1 MLFRSTRPRPRI
13 VAEKLPTK
21 PPDMA
26 RGRRSKRRHRAPR
39 ALPPLPPPAPPG
51 RLALAR
57 IVRRVAE
64 FLEAGGRR
72 LLRWVAAALMRR
84 LARAGVGEAA
94 GRGDGEKLL
103 NDDID
108 ESAES
113 EAAPSSATGAPL
125 VQEDAA
131 EGSASAAAAVE
142 EDGAGEDGTA
152 ALQEDGTTK
161 NSAGTASTATLA
173 QDDEPSED
181 RAAGTLVEDRA
192 AAAKSSAAHEA
203 GKTATSAAKN
213 GVGTARERPKRR
225 GQPAAPRP
233 RPPPPPP
240 RPRSPPVR
248 IPSIPSAPLFVALV
262 PSWFLDWTLECSVL

>member
-1 MLFRSTRPRPRI
+1 
-13 VAEKLPTK
+13 
-21 PPDMA
+21 
-26 RGRRSKRRHRAPR
+26 
-39 ALPPLPPPAPPG
+39 
-51 RLALAR
+51 
-57 IVRRVAE
+57 
-64 FLEAGGRR
+64 
-72 LLRWVAAALMRR
+72 MRR

-131 EGSASAAAAVE
+131 EGSTSAAAAVE
-142 EDGAGEDGTA
+142 QDGAGEDCTAA
-152 ALQEDGTTK
+152 ALQEDGTAK
-161 NSAGTASTATLA
+161 NSAGTASTATIA

-213 GVGTARERPKRR
+213 GVGTARERPNRR
-225 GQPAAPRP
+225 AQPAAPRP

>member
-1 MLFRSTRPRPRI
+1 
-13 VAEKLPTK
+13 
-21 PPDMA
+21 MA
-26 RGRRSKRRHRAPR
+26 RGRRPKHRHPARR
-39 ALPPLPPPAPPG
+39 ALPPALPR
-51 RLALAR
+51 RLGLAS
-57 IVRRVAE
+57 ITGHVAA

-113 EAAPSSATGAPL
+113 EADPSSAIGAPL

-142 EDGAGEDGTA
+142 QDGAGEDCTAA
-152 ALQEDGTTK
+152 ALQEDGTAK

-173 QDDEPSED
+173 QDDEPS
-181 RAAGTLVEDRA
+181 EDRA

-233 RPPPPPP
+233 RSPPPPP

>member
-1 MLFRSTRPRPRI
+1 M

-39 ALPPLPPPAPPG
+39 ALPPVQPPAPPG

-142 EDGAGEDGTA
+142 QDGAGEDGTA
-152 ALQEDGTTK
+152 ALQKDGTTK

-192 AAAKSSAAHEA
+192 AAAKSSAAHAA
-203 GKTATSAAKN
+203 GKTAAAKN
-213 GVGTARERPKRR
+213 GAGAARERPKRR

-248 IPSIPSAPLFVALV
+248 IPSIPSAPLFVLLV